1 MQRLASILVLA
12 LPLVPVSAQAAEVD
26 AEICLAADGSGSIT
40 AEEFTFQRRGYAA
53 AIMDRRVLDA
63 IGQGIR
69 GRVAIAHMEWGGPE
83 SMHKI
88 VEWRVISD
96 EASARQYGNDLLAA
110 PRMARGY
117 NSISNAIL
125 FCKAWME
132 ENGIEAP
139 RKVIDVSG
147 DAGQRGG
154 VPLDV
159 ARQEVLN
166 AGIIIN
172 GLALHF
178 RGGGMSGPLGQPLLR
193 HFQQDLIGGPGAFA
207 LAVEEPSKFVESLVN
222 KLVLEIAG
230 TAPPARAA
238 VAQ

>member
-1 MQRLASILVLA
+1 MRWLFAVPFLCCLVLPA
-12 LPLVPVSAQAAEVD
+12 AAQDEVD
-26 AEICLAADGSGSIT
+26 AQICLAADGSGSIT
-40 AEEFTFQRRGYAA
+40 SDEFDFQRRGYAA
-53 AIMDRRVLDA
+53 ALADRRVLDA
-63 IGQGIR
+63 IAEGLR
-69 GRVAIAHMEWGGPE
+69 GRIAVAHMEWGGPD

-96 EASARQYGNDLLAA
+96 EASARGFGNDLVAA
-110 PRMARGY
+110 PRLARGY

-125 FCKAWME
+125 FCKAW
-132 ENGIEAP
+132 IESSGLSSL

-154 VPLDV
+154 VPLDI
-159 ARQEVLN
+159 ARAEVLD

-172 GLALHF
+172 GLALHY
-178 RGGGMSGPLGQPLLR
+178 RGGGMSGPLGQPLVQ

-207 LAVEEPSKFVESLVN
+207 LAVEDPSTFIESLVN

-230 TAPPARAA
+230 LPPPTRAA
-238 VAQ
+238 TR